1 MLQKRLAK
9 TTTLNEF
16 CLYSLR
22 INELQGVVIIF
33 IKREENYLNKMQ
45 IMEIIVLGID
55 KRKNILRNLVADTL
69 GSVYN
74 SAL

>member
-1 MLQKRLAK
+1 MS
-9 TTTLNEF
+9 F
-16 CLYSLR
+16 VC
-22 INELQGVVIIF
+22 IVCELQGVVIIF

-74 SAL
+74 STL